1 MMGVNEN
8 IIDFQKFKKDKEAE
22 KSHRETIER
31 SEKGAEQKEEAKVF
45 VRIGLGNISDIAFYS
60 INDFLGENYIFCQA
74 EKEGGVLKLSFPNIT
89 EADLKKLE
97 VFLKEKKVDFKI
109 EKNEAR

>member
-1 MMGVNEN
+1 MSEK

-31 SEKGAEQKEEAKVF
+31 SEKRAEQKEETRVF
-45 VRIGLGNISDIAFYS
+45 VKIGLENITDIVFYS
-60 INDFLGENYIFCQA
+60 INDFLGENYMFCQA
-74 EKEGGVLKLSFPNIT
+74 EKERGVLKLSFPNMT
-89 EADLKKLE
+89 ESDLKKLE

>member
-1 MMGVNEN
+1 MTGMNEN
-8 IIDFQKFKKDKEAE
+8 IIDFQKFKKDKEEE
-22 KSHRETIER
+22 KYHRETIER
-31 SEKGAEQKEEAKVF
+31 LEKGVERGEKAKVF
-45 VRIGLGNISDIAFYS
+45 VRINLENVSDIAFYS

-74 EKEGGVLKLSFPNIT
+74 EKEGGALKLSFPNIT